1 VAPNPGTRGHAENAV
16 LGGGTDRRLGPPA
29 DITAQKPIVLSDANG
44 AGVIFSVPHILI
56 FSVLWLA
63 VQYAWVML
71 VQPGVLAGAQ
81 IDTDGYMRLVR
92 VGLLL
97 ETGNWFDGMI
107 PRSNWPFG
115 ESHHWTRPLDVLILG
130 LALPARLFMQWP
142 EAIAVAGALVSP
154 LCHLALCIAAVW
166 VVAPLVPGEERFLAM
181 PVVLAQPGLLAYG
194 TAGRA
199 DHHALIFLLFA
210 LALGAWIRVLLAPTH
225 ARAAYIT
232 GALSAAGIW
241 VSPESLLPLAL
252 LFLSGG
258 LAWVL
263 HGAPLDRANRRLC
276 LGLLGGLAA
285 ALIIEKPPGQWLVP
299 TYDQISIAHL
309 TMAAAALGCWQ
320 AMIRLQPAIG
330 AQTHRTARRLAA
342 GLAGGAAA
350 VLLVAL
356 VYPSFFRGP
365 WVDVDPAVVSLWL
378 RHVSELQP
386 LLPATLAEAGTF
398 IRHLGPSLI
407 LGPAV
412 LIWILREPDEGRRRV
427 FLLLGLSL
435 TAYVPLAAAQARFS
449 GYAGVVFALLTV
461 ELLRRIFSRAARL
474 PAPRDSLVRVASM
487 AALTI
492 GFFTAGLA
500 VSAVA
505 HATGAEPADES
516 RTARQ
521 AACPL
526 PTLGEW
532 LADPSGAGA
541 RPRPIAAFID
551 FGPELLYRTPHPIL
565 SGPYHRNAGG
575 ILDAHRIMTGTDEA
589 AVRELLDARHVE
601 LLLICPPRDEFYF
614 GTGGGGSLYRRL
626 LSGEAPA
633 WTRRVALPPG
643 AGSFQ
648 LFEVVN

>member
-1 VAPNPGTRGHAENAV
+1 MSSLASLASVRATIRLLKSRAGSTAGSVAAPQT
-16 LGGGTDRRLGPPA
+16 PA
-29 DITAQKPIVLSDANG
+29 SDLATNTTP
-44 AGVIFSVPHILI
+44 VFSIPHVLI
-56 FSVLWLA
+56 FTVLWLT
-63 VQYAWVML
+63 VQYIWVVL
-71 VQPGVLAGAQ
+71 VQPEVIGGAQ

-97 ETGNWFDGMI
+97 ETGNWFDGTI

-115 ESHHWTRPLDVLILG
+115 ESHHWTRPLDVLILS

-210 LALGAWIRVLLAPTH
+210 LALGAWIRVLLAPTR

-285 ALIIEKPPGQWLVP
+285 ALVIEKPPGQWLVP

-386 LLPATLAEAGTF
+386 LLPTTLAEAGTF

-407 LGPAV
+407 LVPAV
-412 LIWILREPDEGRRRV
+412 LLWILREPDEGRRRV
-427 FLLLGLSL
+427 FLFLGLSL
-435 TAYVPLAAAQARFS
+435 MAYVPLAAAQARFS
-449 GYAGVVFALLTV
+449 GYGGVVFALLTV
-461 ELLRRIFSRAARL
+461 ELLRRIFLRAARL
-474 PAPRDSLVRVASM
+474 PAPRDSIVRVSSM
-487 AALTI
+487 VTLTI
-492 GFFTAGLA
+492 GFFMAGLA
-500 VSAVA
+500 ISVVA
-505 HATGAEPADES
+505 GAAGGAEPPTRS
-516 RTARQ
+516 RAARQ

-526 PTLGEW
+526 PAMSAW
-532 LADPSGAGA
+532 LADPAGMGAQ
-541 RPRPIAAFID
+541 PRAIAAFID

-575 ILDAHRIMTGTDEA
+575 ILDAHRIMTGADEA
-589 AVRELLDARHVE
+589 TVRELLEARQVE

-614 GTGGGGSLYRRL
+614 GAGGEASLYGRL

-633 WTRRVALPPG
+633 WTRPLALPPE